1 MTKSQRCKRPE
12 KSGKSRKHQR
22 DLQLRR
28 PQPFDQGKPPLE
40 SPPPGGKKRRLTG
53 SRWHLHDAAA
63 VTILRNASGV
73 SASSRRSPR
82 FRIADAPGQPSNA
95 AQIFSNCIGRRAD
108 KKIRCTE
115 GEPAETRSPFCFA
128 RWRGKT
134 GRLRLFSHGERQ
146 LLLQK
151 LSITLTRANAPAP
164 ERSLNPKQ
172 LDVSIRWAQ
181 TRSSIRRKWKPP
193 NRGGY
198 MPDRLQPPNL
208 SPSQITSIPGTGPL
222 RDRSP
227 WPSSKRD

>member
-1 MTKSQRCKRPE
+1 MPR
-12 KSGKSRKHQR
+12 G
-22 DLQLRR
+22 
-28 PQPFDQGKPPLE
+28 
-40 SPPPGGKKRRLTG
+40 
-53 SRWHLHDAAA
+53 
-63 VTILRNASGV
+63 
-73 SASSRRSPR
+73 SRRSAGAAAFPDR
-82 FRIADAPGQPSNA
+82 GRAWPAKQRSPNIQQLHWAACRLKKSDVPGVNSL
-95 AQIFSNCIGRRAD
+95 
-108 KKIRCTE
+108 
-115 GEPAETRSPFCFA
+115 ETKSPFCFA

-181 TRSSIRRKWKPP
+181 TRSGIRRKWKPP

-227 WPSSKRD
+227 RPSSKRD